1 MTRVGHV
8 ESLWRYPVK
17 SMRGEELR
25 AAWLGAGG
33 MAGDRRYAVVS
44 SAAPESFPYLTGRT
58 QERMLLYRP
67 MLTDAGVEVET
78 AEGERLAIDS
88 PRLLALLGEGLRQEA
103 VLSLRRS
110 DAALSDAQPIS
121 LFSIQTA
128 AQLARETGSA
138 VDKRRFR
145 ANIYADLCG
154 SSGFLEDTFVGR
166 TLKIGETAVLSVV
179 ERDPRCKM
187 ITLDPDTAE
196 AAPALIKHV
205 AGAHERCAGV
215 YATVLTEGEVRVG
228 DEISLVD

>member
-8 ESLWRYPVK
+8 DSLWRYPVK
-17 SMRGEELR
+17 SMRGEQLPS
-25 AAWLGAGG
+25 AWLGAGG
-33 MAGDRRYAVVS
+33 MAGDRRYAVLS
-44 SAAPESFPYLTGRT
+44 SAAPESFPYLTGRA
-58 QERMLLYRP
+58 QQRMLLYRP
-67 MLTDAGVEVET
+67 LLTEAGVVVET

-88 PRLLALLGEGLRQEA
+88 PRLLDLLGEGLSRA
-103 VLSLRRS
+103 PVLSLLRS
-110 DAALSDAQPIS
+110 EAALSDAQPIS

-128 AQLARETGSA
+128 AQLARETGTT

-145 ANIYADLCG
+145 ANIYADFAG
-154 SSGFLEDTFVGR
+154 ESGFLEDTFVGR

-196 AAPALIKHV
+196 AAPALIRHV

-215 YATVLTEGEVRVG
+215 YAAVLTEGEVRVG
-228 DEISLVD
+228 DKISLVD

>member
-1 MTRVGHV
+1 MTCVGHV

-17 SMRGEELR
+17 SMRGEELA

-33 MAGDRRYAVVS
+33 MAGDRRYAVLS
-44 SAAPESFPYLTGRT
+44 SAAPEAFPYLTARA

-88 PRLLALLGEGLRQEA
+88 PRLLALLGEGLRQDA
-103 VLSLRRS
+103 VLSLRRA
-110 DAALSDAQPIS
+110 DAALADAQPIS

-128 AQLARETGSA
+128 AQLARETGGP

-145 ANIYADLCG
+145 ANIYADFAG
-154 SSGFLEDTFVGR
+154 EAGFLEDTFVGR
-166 TLKIGETAVLSVV
+166 CLKIGDAAVISVI

-205 AGAHERCAGV
+205 AGVHERCAGV
-215 YATVLTEGEVRVG
+215 YAKVVAEGDVRVG